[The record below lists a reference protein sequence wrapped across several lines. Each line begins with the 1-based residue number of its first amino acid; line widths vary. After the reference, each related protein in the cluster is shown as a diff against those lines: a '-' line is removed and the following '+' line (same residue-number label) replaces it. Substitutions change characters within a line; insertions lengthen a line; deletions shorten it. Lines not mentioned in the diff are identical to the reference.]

1 MKIED
6 WIQNKVKELKESKTR
21 TDEQELLLILH
32 ENKNRTAQE
41 NKEFD
46 ILVKYEKSLEQTN
59 ARKQAAV
66 NVTQNKKKEERK
78 SRDRKLYNAAGLLIL
93 AGLVD
98 TKTGDTKLDAGEL
111 LGAFIGLAN
120 LPADHQKRA
129 EWKKTGDAVL
139 AEQK

>member
-1 MKIED
+1 MKIND
-6 WIQNKVKELKESKTR
+6 WIQNKVKELKDSKTR

-46 ILVKYEKSLEQTN
+46 ILVKYEKSVEQTN

-78 SRDRKLYNAAGLLIL
+78 ARDRKLYNAAGLLIL

-98 TKTGDTKLDAGEL
+98 TKTGDTKLDEGEL
-111 LGAFIGLAN
+111 LGAFLGLAN
-120 LPADHQKRA
+120 LPADHQKRV
-129 EWKKTGDAVL
+129 EWKKAGDAVL
-139 AEQK
+139 AEKK

>member
-6 WIQNKVKELKESKTR
+6 WIQNKVKEIKDAKTR

-32 ENKNRTAQE
+32 DNKNRTAQE

-66 NVTQNKKKEERK
+66 NLTQNKKKEERK
-78 SRDRKLYNAAGLLIL
+78 ARDHELYNAAGLLIL

-98 TKTGDTKLDAGEL
+98 TKTGKPTIDKNEL
-111 LGAFIGLAN
+111 LGALAGLAKV
-120 LPADHQKRA
+120 PESDQRRT
-129 EWKKTGDAVL
+129 EWKKAGAVIL

>member
-1 MKIED
+1 MKIEN
-6 WIQNKVKELKESKTR
+6 WIQNKVKEIKDSKTR

-32 ENKNRTAQE
+32 DNKNRTAQE

-59 ARKQAAV
+59 VRKQAAI

-78 SRDRKLYNAAGLLIL
+78 ARDRKLYNAAGLLIL

-129 EWKKTGDAVL
+129 EWKKMGDAVL